1 MRRLEGKVA
10 IITGAASGIG
20 LSTAQLFASEGAR
33 LVMADIDRD
42 GIGSAVEGIRSAGGT
57 AEAIAVDV
65 GEPDDVERMVS
76 LAVETFGRLDILHN
90 NAGGSTPRDGS
101 ATEVDLGEFWRAIRV
116 DLFGSFLGCRFAI
129 PRMIESGGGSV
140 INMVSN
146 VALIGVPGMDCY
158 TAAKGGVAALTRS
171 LAATYAKDGVRVN
184 AIAPSVTL
192 SPRVRQRLEGKSASV
207 QALAQRNL
215 LGFAEPQDIAR
226 AALFLASDDSRMS
239 TGAIL
244 LAESGSTIA

>member
-33 LVMADIDRD
+33 LVMADIDRE
-42 GIGSAVEGIRSAGGT
+42 GIGSAVEGIRTAGGT

-65 GEPDDVERMVS
+65 GEPGDVERMVS
-76 LAVETFGRLDILHN
+76 RAVEAFGRLDILHN

-101 ATEVDLGEFWRAIRV
+101 ATEVDIDEFWRAMRV

-171 LAATYAKDGVRVN
+171 LAATYARDGVRVN

-192 SPRVRQRLEGKSASV
+192 SPRVRQRLEGRSASV

-215 LGFAEPQDIAR
+215 LGFAEPRDIAR
-226 AALFLASDDSRMS
+226 AALFLAGDDSRMS
-239 TGAIL
+239 TGSIL